1 MKFGLPLSD
10 LPKHTPARII
20 HIQSTNTVH
29 DAFMLRLK
37 ELGFLPGATLQ
48 VIGYGL
54 FGKDPIAV
62 QINGTRFA
70 LRRQEAMHIFTKVT
84 ADPS

>member
-1 MKFGLPLSD
+1 MESGQPLSD
-10 LPKHTPARII
+10 LPKNTLARIT
-20 HIQSTNTVH
+20 HIQSTNTQD

-37 ELGFLPGATLQ
+37 EVGFFPGAKLQ
-48 VIGYGL
+48 VIGHGL

-70 LRRQEAMHIFTKVT
+70 LRRQEAMYIFTQIVT
-84 ADPS
+84 E

>member
-1 MKFGLPLSD
+1 MKSGLPLSD
-10 LPKHTPARII
+10 LPKNTSAQITHI
-20 HIQSTNTVH
+20 HSSNTTH

-62 QINGTRFA
+62 QINGTRFG
-70 LRRQEAMHIFTKVT
+70 LRRQEAMNILTRVVLE
-84 ADPS
+84 